1 MQRKNK
7 VHGYKMQKKKKKTVV
22 ENIIVTRLF
31 ASVKECRVLTSYK
44 FWPIFTRYKKDIYR
58 IQILISNNY
67 CKFLTDLHIEWLLSQ
82 ILWLTTVWLD
92 APNLHISSSFIKIKH
107 HFDTWN
113 NVFFFLTK
121 QNSHHFDT
129 SIA

>member
-44 FWPIFTRYKKDIYR
+44 F
-58 IQILISNNY
+58 
-67 CKFLTDLHIEWLLSQ
+67 
-82 ILWLTTVWLD
+82 
-92 APNLHISSSFIKIKH
+92 
-107 HFDTWN
+107 
-113 NVFFFLTK
+113 
-121 QNSHHFDT
+121 
-129 SIA
+129 